1 MKNKKKVHPN
11 TYIDLSQDLM
21 FKVYFTRNQN
31 VLISLLQTF
40 LPFPPDKKIT
50 KVSILNNEIY
60 PDTKEQKQI
69 VLDLRL
75 QLDTGEKIN
84 VEMQSAQKRGFLS
97 RVLFYWAKLYTEDLE
112 VSQSYEKLNLTYSL
126 VFTKFQIF
134 NDTTD
139 VVSSFSIRSDKR
151 PYFKFSED
159 LKIVFIELSKFKK
172 QIIKSLIDLE
182 DYWCYTLKHSS
193 RIDSTKLEQLAQ
205 KDKVMKEATKHL
217 ETLSMDDKLRMQ
229 EEARLKFIRDQK
241 AEKDF
246 IHDEAKAAGLKEGL
260 REGLK
265 EGRKKGLQEGLQEGR
280 EEGLQKGRK
289 EGLQEGLDKGVRKT
303 ALNMLRKGFDT
314 HTIKDITGL
323 PLSEIQKIQE
333 EKK

>member
-1 MKNKKKVHPN
+1 
-11 TYIDLSQDLM
+11 M
-21 FKVYFTRNQN
+21 FKVYFTRNKK

-40 LPFPPDKKIT
+40 LPLPPDKKIT

-112 VSQSYEKLNLTYSL
+112 VSESYEKLNVTYSL
-126 VFTKFQIF
+126 VFTKFQVF
-134 NDTTD
+134 NDTKD
-139 VVSSFSIRSDKR
+139 VVSSFSIRSDKK

-159 LKIVFIELSKFKK
+159 LKIVFIELTKFRK
-172 QIIKSLIDLE
+172 QIITSLIDLQ

-193 RIDSTKLEQLAQ
+193 KIDSTKLEQLAQ
-205 KDKVMKEATKHL
+205 KDKEMKEATEHL
-217 ETLSMDDKLRMQ
+217 EILSMDDKLRMQ

-246 IHDEAKAAGLKEGL
+246 IHDEARAAGL
-260 REGLK
+260 
-265 EGRKKGLQEGLQEGR
+265 
-280 EEGLQKGRK
+280 EEGRK
-289 EGLQEGLDKGVRKT
+289 EGLQEGLHKGVRKT
-303 ALNMLRKGFDT
+303 AFNMLRKGFDT
-314 HTIKDITGL
+314 LTIKDITGL
-323 PLSEIQKIQE
+323 SLSEIQKMQ
-333 EKK
+333 EKKK